1 MTHLLDF
8 SLHQY
13 VAICYSWLYQ
23 KLQNILESKLIALEV
38 IIINDIYGTEL
49 HVSAL
54 ILVLMIHIVSQA
66 RLSPAGES
74 GPRDYDPQ

>member
-1 MTHLLDF
+1 MI
-8 SLHQY
+8 
-13 VAICYSWLYQ
+13 V
-23 KLQNILESKLIALEV
+23 
-38 IIINDIYGTEL
+38 INDIYGTEL
-49 HVSAL
+49 HVSALILAL